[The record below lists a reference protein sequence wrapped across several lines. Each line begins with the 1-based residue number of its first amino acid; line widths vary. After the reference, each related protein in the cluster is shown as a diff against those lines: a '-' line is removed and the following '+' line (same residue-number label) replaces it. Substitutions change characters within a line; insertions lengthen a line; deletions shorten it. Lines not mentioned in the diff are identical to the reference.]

1 MICVTEAYFHT
12 VPIKVVADDEH
23 KFGFFFENFQAS
35 AEKSKEYHTKLMA
48 DEALKAAE
56 VLKFKQ
62 AGIEV
67 LDDVLEVDPEDEEDE
82 KEEDDEVPVDGVLLD
97 D

>member
-35 AEKSKEYHTKLMA
+35 AEKFKEYHTKFMA

-56 VLKFKQ
+56 VLKLKQ

-67 LDDVLEVDPEDEEDE
+67 LDDALDDSLEDDEEE
-82 KEEDDEVPVDGVLLD
+82 KEEDDEAPVVGVPVDD
-97 D
+97 